1 MSDTDDPLTAG
12 IALLVAGKIQEG
24 RAAAAEGESAQNI
37 QNYNAAVLESE
48 AKAIEQKGKFEGI
61 RQVREAARIQSALRA
76 RLGISGARTDI
87 GAPVLLAEEQA
98 AESELEGFLI
108 GAEARAKAGRAR
120 SEATLARLQ
129 GRLFRERG
137 RQRRTAAFLGA
148 GGTLLTGFG
157 LAGGGGTAV
166 GTPASTLPGTQSS
179 VRLGISPP
187 R

>member
-12 IALLVAGKIQEG
+12 IALLVAGQIQKG

-37 QNYNAAVLESE
+37 QNYNAAVAESE

-61 RQVREAARIQSALRA
+61 RQVKEAARIKSSLRA
-76 RLGISGARTDI
+76 RLGISGVRTDI

-98 AESELEGFLI
+98 AELELEGFLI
-108 GAEARAKAGRAR
+108 GAEARAKAGKAR
-120 SEATLARLQ
+120 SEATLAKLQ
-129 GRLFRERG
+129 GKLFRERG
-137 RQRRTAAFLGA
+137 RQGRTASFLKA

-157 LAGGGGTAV
+157 LAGGGGAAT

>member
-12 IALLVAGKIQEG
+12 IALLVASQIQEG

-37 QNYNAAVLESE
+37 QNYNAAVAESK

-61 RQVREAARIQSALRA
+61 RQVREAARIRSSLRA
-76 RLGISGARTDI
+76 RLGVSGVRTDI

-98 AESELEGFLI
+98 AELELEGFLI
-108 GAEARAKAGRAR
+108 GAEARAKAGRAK
-120 SEATLARLQ
+120 SEATLAKLQ
-129 GRLFRERG
+129 GKLFRERG
-137 RQRRTAAFLGA
+137 RQRRTASFIKA

-157 LAGGGGTAV
+157 LAGGGTTA

>member
-1 MSDTDDPLTAG
+1 MAPLVIAG
-12 IALLVAGKIQEG
+12 VGLIVAGQIQEG

-37 QNYNAAVLESE
+37 QDYKVAVSESE

-61 RQVREAARIQSALRA
+61 RQVREAARIQSTLRA
-76 RLGISGARTDI
+76 RLGISGVRTDI

-120 SEATLARLQ
+120 SQATLDKLQ
-129 GRLFRERG
+129 GKLFRERG
-137 RQRRTAAFLGA
+137 RQRRTAAFMKA

-157 LAGGGGTAV
+157 LAGGGGAAT

>member
-1 MSDTDDPLTAG
+1 MAPLVVAG
-12 IALLVAGKIQEG
+12 VGLLVAGQIQEG

-37 QNYNAAVLESE
+37 QDFNAAVSESE

-61 RQVREAARIQSALRA
+61 RQVREAARIRSSLRA

-98 AESELEGFLI
+98 AELELEGFLI

-120 SEATLARLQ
+120 SQATLSRLQ
-129 GRLFRERG
+129 GKLFRERG
-137 RQRRTAAFLGA
+137 RQRRTAAFMKA
-148 GGTLLTGFG
+148 GGTLLTGLGF
-157 LAGGGGTAV
+157 AGGGGAAT

-179 VRLGISPP
+179 VGLGISPP